1 MAVSTQLF
9 DLSGQIALI
18 TGASKGMGKA
28 MALAL
33 AEHGSQVVISAVS
46 KMPVKRL
53 LQKLTLQ

>member
-28 MALAL
+28 MALAQ
-33 AEHGSQVVISAVS
+33 AEHGSQVVISS
-46 KMPVKRL
+46 R
-53 LQKLTLQ
+53 

>member
-28 MALAL
+28 MALASL
-33 AEHGSQVVISAVS
+33 SMAV
-46 KMPVKRL
+46 KW
-53 LQKLTLQ
+53 

>member
-1 MAVSTQLF
+1 MAVSPQLF

-33 AEHGSQVVISAVS
+33 AEHVLA
-46 KMPVKRL
+46 L
-53 LQKLTLQ
+53 